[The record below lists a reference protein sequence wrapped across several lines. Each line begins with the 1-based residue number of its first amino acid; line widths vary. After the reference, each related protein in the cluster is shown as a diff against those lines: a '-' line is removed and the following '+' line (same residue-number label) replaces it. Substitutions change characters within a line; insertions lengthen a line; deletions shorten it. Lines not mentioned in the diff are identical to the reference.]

1 MTGRRTLDETI
12 AATARALAALGGDV
26 EPRREAEALAAACLG
41 VGRAGLLTRGDL
53 PLEAPLEA
61 ILERWTQRRAAGE
74 PLAYIV
80 GYRDFWTLRL
90 AVTPAVLVP
99 RPETE
104 LLVER
109 ALALAPVRGDAQP
122 PPTLADLGT
131 GSGAIALALASER
144 PGWRII
150 ATDRSE
156 AALDVAQRN
165 ARAHG
170 LHRVEFLQGD
180 WFAPLA
186 GRRFDLVVSN
196 PPYVAADDPAL
207 QADSLR
213 VEPREALTP
222 GADALAALAA
232 LVDAAPRHLEPD
244 GWLLLEHGAG
254 QAVAV
259 TERLVA
265 RGFRHVRSHADLAGS
280 PRATEGQ
287 WPR

>member
-1 MTGRRTLDETI
+1 MTRHTTLDAAI
-12 AATARALAALGGDV
+12 AAAARSLATLGDGI

-41 VGRAGLLTRGDL
+41 VGRAGLVTRGEL
-53 PLEAPLEA
+53 PLEPPLDS
-61 ILERWTQRRAAGE
+61 ILEHWTQRRAAGE

-109 ALALAPVRGDAQP
+109 ALALAPQRGEEGP
-122 PPTLADLGT
+122 PVTLADLGT

-144 PGWRII
+144 PGWKIV
-150 ATDRSE
+150 ATDRSA
-156 AALDVAQRN
+156 AALDVAQLNGRTQRVRN
-165 ARAHG
+165 
-170 LHRVEFLQGD
+170 VEFLLGD
-180 WFAPLA
+180 WFAPLP

-196 PPYVAADDPAL
+196 PPYVAADDPLLAG
-207 QADSLR
+207 DSLR

-222 GADALAALAA
+222 GPDALLALAAI
-232 LVDAAPRHLEPD
+232 VDAAPPHLAPD
-244 GWLLLEHGAG
+244 GWLLLEHGAT
-254 QAVAV
+254 QAAAVA
-259 TERLVA
+259 ERLVA

-280 PRATEGQ
+280 QRVTEGQ
-287 WPR
+287 WAR